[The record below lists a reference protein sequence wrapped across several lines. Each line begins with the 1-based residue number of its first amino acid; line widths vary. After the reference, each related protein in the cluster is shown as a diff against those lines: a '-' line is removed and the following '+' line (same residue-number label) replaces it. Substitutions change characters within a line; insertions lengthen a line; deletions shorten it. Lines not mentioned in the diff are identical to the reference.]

1 VAGSEIKRMDTISR
15 QRRISFYIFISPW
28 IFGFLLFQIMPI
40 AWGFSISL
48 TNRMAF
54 TVMQKFIGLDNY
66 RNLLADPEIRYSLL
80 TTFIY
85 TVSSTT
91 LAVVTGLIIA
101 LLLEKDV
108 PGRGVF
114 RTVLYF
120 PYMIPLIAVG
130 WIFKIFLDR
139 DTGFFNI
146 FLSKLG
152 FISSNIAW
160 LSDFPRGSVVSLSIW
175 MSGWSMIIFLGGLST
190 IPNELYEVAKIDGA
204 GYLRRLRAITLPLL
218 SPFAFFQFVTSSIY
232 SMQKFIEPY
241 ILNPRQQ
248 RGGQV
253 TAMIPPRETFFTMAR
268 GYDIVF
274 LKNRFAQGLALLW
287 ILFAIILIITV
298 IFIRLGGFVVYTEV
312 GEKR

>member
-1 VAGSEIKRMDTISR
+1 MTTISR

-28 IFGFLLFQIMPI
+28 IFGFLLFQILPI
-40 AWGFSISL
+40 VWGFSISL

-54 TVMQKFIGLDNY
+54 TVTQKFIGLQNY
-66 RNLLADPEIRYSLL
+66 IHLLEDPEIRYSFW
-80 TTFIY
+80 TTLIY
-85 TVSSTT
+85 TVSSTA

-101 LLLEKDV
+101 LLLEKEV

-146 FLSKLG
+146 FLSKIGLL
-152 FISSNIAW
+152 SSNIAW
-160 LSDFPRGSVVSLSIW
+160 LADFPRGSVVSLSIW

-190 IPNELYEVAKIDGA
+190 IPNELYEVATIDGA
-204 GYLRRLRAITLPLL
+204 GYFRRLRTITMPLL
-218 SPFAFFQFVTSSIY
+218 SPFAFFQFVTSCIY

-248 RGGQV
+248 RGGEV
-253 TAMIPPRETFFTMAR
+253 TTMIPPRETFFTMAR
-268 GYDIVF
+268 AYDIVF
-274 LKNRFAQGLALLW
+274 LKSRFAQGIALLW
-287 ILFAIILIITV
+287 ILFAITLIITIV
-298 IFIRLGGFVVYTEV
+298 FVRLGGFVVYSEV
-312 GEKR
+312 EEKR

>member
-1 VAGSEIKRMDTISR
+1 MAGSGIRKLSTIAR

-28 IFGFLLFQIMPI
+28 IFGFILFQLMPI

-48 TNRMAF
+48 TNQMAF
-54 TVMQKFIGLDNY
+54 TVTKKFIGLENY
-66 RNLLADPEIRYSLL
+66 IQLLSDPEIQYSFL

-101 LLLEKDV
+101 LILEKEV
-108 PGRGVF
+108 PGRGIF
-114 RTVLYF
+114 RTVIYF

-146 FLSKLG
+146 FLSKIGL
-152 FISSNIAW
+152 ISTNIAW
-160 LSDFPRGSVVSLSIW
+160 LSNFSRGSIVSLSIW

-190 IPNELYEVAKIDGA
+190 IPAELYEAAKIDGA
-204 GYLRRLRAITLPLL
+204 GYLRSLKLITLPLL
-218 SPFAFFQFVTSSIY
+218 SPFAFFQFVTSCIC

-248 RGGQV
+248 RGGEITLQ
-253 TAMIPPRETFFTMAR
+253 IPPRETFFVMAR
-268 GYDIVF
+268 GYNIVF
-274 LKNRFAQGLALLW
+274 AKSRFAQGLALLW
-287 ILFAIILIITV
+287 ILFVFILIITI
-298 IFIRLGGFVVYTEV
+298 IFIRFGGFFVYTEAE
-312 GEKR
+312 EKR

>member
-1 VAGSEIKRMDTISR
+1 MATISR
-15 QRRISFYIFISPW
+15 QRRVSFYVFISPW

-40 AWGFSISL
+40 IWGFSISL

-54 TVMQKFIGLDNY
+54 TVVKKFIGLDNY
-66 RNLLADPEIRYSLL
+66 VNLLADPEIRYSFL
-80 TTFIY
+80 TTLIY

-91 LAVVTGLIIA
+91 LAVITGLIIA
-101 LLLEKDV
+101 LLLEKEV
-108 PGRGVF
+108 PGRGIF

-152 FISSNIAW
+152 LISTKIAW
-160 LSDFPRGSVVSLSIW
+160 LSDFSRGSVVSLSIW

-190 IPNELYEVAKIDGA
+190 IPNELYEVARIDGA

-218 SPFAFFQFVTSSIY
+218 SPFAFFQFVTSCIY

-248 RGGQV
+248 RGGEI
-253 TAMIPPRETFFTMAR
+253 TTMIPPRETFFTMAR
-268 GYDIVF
+268 AYDIVF
-274 LKNRFAQGLALLW
+274 LKNRFAQGIALLW
-287 ILFAIILIITV
+287 ILFAAILIITIV
-298 IFIRLGGFVVYTEV
+298 FIRLGGFVVYSEAE
-312 GEKR
+312 EKR